1 MVKRKLYLNKIYK
14 LMDKEEVKIIT
25 GVRRSGKTYL
35 LKQVI
40 EELKEKGIPDENI
53 IYISFESSKY
63 RKIKNDEELD
73 EIVFNLTKNIKGK
86 IYLFFDEIQ
95 RVKNWEESINS
106 YRIDLDSD
114 IYVTGSYS
122 NLLNGINRTLL
133 SGRYIRIHIYP
144 FSYKELLEYY
154 REEKGSLLTYNE
166 ELNIFNNYLSFGG
179 FPGLLK
185 YDDNDE
191 KLDYLSDIYDSIMLK
206 DILDIEK
213 IGTTEL
219 FERLMEFMVSNI
231 GQLFSATSIS
241 KYLKSEKRS
250 ISTSTV
256 LNYIKYATNAL
267 LLYQTKREDLVGKKI
282 LNVSEKYYV
291 VDPGFY
297 YLFNDVSKRNLGSLL
312 ENIIYLEFKRRNYDV
327 TIGKIYDL
335 EVDFICKKPGKKMFV
350 QVSNSILDEKTM
362 EREFKSLRKIKESYP
377 KYILTM
383 DTVDLSRDGII
394 HMNIMEFLKDGE
406 I

>member
-1 MVKRKLYLNKIYK
+1 MVKRKLYLNKIRK

-53 IYISFESSKY
+53 IYISFESNKY

-154 REEKGSLLTYNE
+154 KEEKGSLLTYNE

-185 YDDNDE
+185 YEDNDE
-191 KLDYLSDIYDSIMLK
+191 KFDYLSDIYDSIMLK

-219 FERLMEFMVSNI
+219 FERLMEFMISNI

-241 KYLKSEKRS
+241 KYLKSEKRN

-256 LNYIKYATNAL
+256 LNYIRYATNAL
-267 LLYQTKREDLVGKKI
+267 LLYQTKREDLIGKKI

-327 TIGKIYDL
+327 TIGKIYNL

-383 DTVDLSRDGII
+383 DTVDLSQEGII

>member
-1 MVKRKLYLNKIYK
+1 MVKRKLYLDKIRK

-154 REEKGSLLTYNE
+154 KEEKGSLLTYNE

-185 YDDNDE
+185 YEDNDE

-219 FERLMEFMVSNI
+219 FERLMEFMISNI

-241 KYLKSEKRS
+241 KYLKSEKRN

-256 LNYIKYATNAL
+256 LNYIRYATNAL
-267 LLYQTKREDLVGKKI
+267 LLYQTKREDLIGKKI

-327 TIGKIYDL
+327 TIGKVYDL

-383 DTVDLSRDGII
+383 DTVDLSQEGII